1 MDGKFLCY
9 ILMDNNLPFKIGDLA
24 EARTF
29 EHGYR
34 GAWFRCKIIEISTR
48 EGNAGHISEYYD
60 FPDEKLEWTEF
71 YQTNPY
77 RVGRTRERKELMLRP
92 PYPPFYS
99 KSQMPL
105 VSEISEVTVIV
116 DEAWKVG
123 DLVDWWT
130 TDCYWSGRIE
140 ALLGDCKAT
149 LKLRRPPHGEGKTY
163 EVLYK
168 DLRPSLDWSPQRGWT
183 VPTQGGKH
191 GRVCARIIEPLNQML
206 PFSKAHKA
214 GQETMSDREK
224 DESKDKRTPNI
235 QTQGSEDRRMS
246 ETSNTQRRSSEDRR
260 TSEQS
265 DDPHKEHG
273 AGGRVALN
281 SVETNTLEA
290 TIMDLE
296 ELVCKVKWIKKILG
310 HGVSFSDSV
319 RPEWEFVDKSPASSA
334 PK

>member
-1 MDGKFLCY
+1 MVSMQDGRSSILQSHTTLFCYSWKFQFFFY
-9 ILMDNNLPFKIGDLA
+9 Q
-24 EARTF
+24 
-29 EHGYR
+29 
-34 GAWFRCKIIEISTR
+34 IIEISTR
-48 EGNAGHISEYYD
+48 EGHAGHISEYYD
-60 FPDEKLEWTEF
+60 FPDEKLVWTEF
-71 YQTNPY
+71 YQMNPY
-77 RVGRTRERKELMLRP
+77 RVGRTRERIELMLRP

-116 DEAWKVG
+116 DEEWKVG

-130 TDCYWSGRIE
+130 TDCYWSGRIQGFS
-140 ALLGDCKAT
+140 GDCKAS
-149 LKLRRPPHGEGKTY
+149 LKLRTPPHGEGKTY

-191 GRVCARIIEPLNQML
+191 GRVCARIIEPLN
-206 PFSKAHKA
+206 PA
-214 GQETMSDREK
+214 GQETMPDREK
-224 DESKDKRTPNI
+224 DESKDKRTSNI
-235 QTQGSEDRRMS
+235 ETQGSEDRRMS

-265 DDPHKEHG
+265 NDPHKEHG

-281 SVETNTLEA
+281 SVETDTLEA

-310 HGVSFSDSV
+310 HGVSFSDGV
-319 RPEWEFVDKSPASSA
+319 RPEWEFVDESPASSA
-334 PK
+334 ARAQVNLSL

>member
-1 MDGKFLCY
+1 MSSSKIKFLCY

-191 GRVCARIIEPLNQML
+191 GRVCARIIEPLNQT
-206 PFSKAHKA
+206 

>member
-1 MDGKFLCY
+1 MVSMQDGRSSILQSHTTLFCYSWKFQFFFY
-9 ILMDNNLPFKIGDLA
+9 Q
-24 EARTF
+24 
-29 EHGYR
+29 
-34 GAWFRCKIIEISTR
+34 IIEISTR
-48 EGNAGHISEYYD
+48 EGHAGHISEYYD
-60 FPDEKLEWTEF
+60 FPDEKLVWTEF
-71 YQTNPY
+71 YQMNPY
-77 RVGRTRERKELMLRP
+77 RVGRTRERIELMLRP

-116 DEAWKVG
+116 DEEWKVG

-130 TDCYWSGRIE
+130 TDCYWSGRIQGFS
-140 ALLGDCKAT
+140 GDCKAS
-149 LKLRRPPHGEGKTY
+149 LKLRTPPHGEGKTY

-191 GRVCARIIEPLNQML
+191 GRVCARIIEPLN
-206 PFSKAHKA
+206 P
-214 GQETMSDREK
+214 GQETMPDREK
-224 DESKDKRTPNI
+224 DESKDKRTSNI
-235 QTQGSEDRRMS
+235 ETQGSEDRRMS

-265 DDPHKEHG
+265 NDPHKEHG

-281 SVETNTLEA
+281 SVETDTLEA

-310 HGVSFSDSV
+310 HGVSFSDGV
-319 RPEWEFVDKSPASSA
+319 RPEWEFVDESPASSA
-334 PK
+334 ARAQVNLSL